1 MNEECAHRAQACQ
14 STMAVS
20 RQAEQAGFVFFFCGI
35 PLLLLKCLFK
45 FGYLENTLS
54 KVNEKSL
61 SCEGKHWQHVTNDT
75 TWTFWKTCMYQD
87 EPDSFPIAIDSSK
100 EMDGDIHEYDL

>member
-1 MNEECAHRAQACQ
+1 MKEECAHRAQACQ

-20 RQAEQAGFVFFFCGI
+20 RQAVFVVVFFFCGI

-54 KVNEKSL
+54 KINEKSL
-61 SCEGKHWQHVTNDT
+61 SCEGKH
-75 TWTFWKTCMYQD
+75 
-87 EPDSFPIAIDSSK
+87 
-100 EMDGDIHEYDL
+100 